1 MGFHNLVFLLV
12 RGSANDHLI
21 LPPSPNLCGCLYHLN
36 SLKPERPVWCSSN
49 MCVGDIQGEPERGGS
64 QGRSV

>member
-21 LPPSPNLCGCLYHLN
+21 LPPP
-36 SLKPERPVWCSSN
+36 PI
-49 MCVGDIQGEPERGGS
+49 CVDVSTIS
-64 QGRSV
+64 AL